1 MSKIYVAYWDCLG
14 FENITCV
21 SDIDKRRMWAQLQ
34 NKSGPTQLALGHMIM
49 RAKANP
55 QRSPEIWQFTSDL
68 DLKTLIEYSQ
78 EHPQALV
85 DSIRELGNVI
95 FKTPKTEKVI
105 E

>member
-21 SDIDKRRMWAQLQ
+21 SDIDKHRMWAQLQ
-34 NKSGPTQLALGHMIM
+34 DKAGPNQLALGHMIM

-55 QRSPEIWQFTSDL
+55 QREPEIWQFTSDL
-68 DLKTLIEYSQ
+68 DLKTLKTYSQ
-78 EHPQALV
+78 EEPQALA
-85 DSIRELGNVI
+85 DAIRNLGRVI

-105 E
+105 Q